1 MNYSYNE
8 YERYYYYDDL
18 DCLSYEGSSSFNRRR
33 ELEYRKYS
41 AYDTYCGDSDN
52 YNEEW

>member
-1 MNYSYNE
+1 MNYSYTDF
-8 YERYYYYDDL
+8 ERYYYDDAL
-18 DCLSYEGSSSFNRRR
+18 DCLSYDRSISFARKR

-41 AYDTYCGDSDN
+41 AYDTYCGDTDN